1 MSDRGEFVLANTLC
15 MESPESTSHK
25 PHLSKCHEMGGLQE
39 WKYHDDV
46 NIFFLIIINLSY
58 RAMVTAPASSDPF
71 FMNICLKYQL

>member
-1 MSDRGEFVLANTLC
+1 MWSVSERGEFVLANNLC

-46 NIFFLIIINLSY
+46 SFLIEL
-58 RAMVTAPASSDPF
+58 VETSSPKPR
-71 FMNICLKYQL
+71 NYTST